1 MCGRY
6 SLNYGIE
13 NLLKRYRIR
22 KIDFD
27 FTVMKEIFPS
37 NKVPIIIN
45 REKKEIRKM
54 KWGFSP
60 SFTKRLIIN
69 ARAETVNEKR
79 LFKNSFIRRRCLIP
93 ASSFF
98 EWEKVNGNSYKYKIE
113 IKNKNIFS
121 MAGIYDFYKDKNGDE
136 IEAFTILTTNA
147 NNKMKK
153 IHRRMPVIL
162 NESDEKIWLKEIENY
177 NKLKEL
183 VNKNDN
189 NDLIFKKI

>member
-6 SLNYGIE
+6 SLNYGVE
-13 NLLKRYRIR
+13 NLIKRYRIR

-27 FTVMKEIFPS
+27 FTVTKEIFPS

-45 REKKEIRKM
+45 REKREIRKM

-79 LFKNSFIRRRCLIP
+79 LFKNSFYKSRCLIP

-98 EWEKVNGNSYKYKIE
+98 EWEKVNGNSYKYEIK

-136 IEAFTILTTNA
+136 IEAFTILTTKA

-153 IHRRMPVIL
+153 IHKRMPVIL
-162 NESDEKIWLKEIENY
+162 NESDEKIWLKEIGNY
-177 NKLKEL
+177 SKLKEL
-183 VNKNDN
+183 LNKTDN